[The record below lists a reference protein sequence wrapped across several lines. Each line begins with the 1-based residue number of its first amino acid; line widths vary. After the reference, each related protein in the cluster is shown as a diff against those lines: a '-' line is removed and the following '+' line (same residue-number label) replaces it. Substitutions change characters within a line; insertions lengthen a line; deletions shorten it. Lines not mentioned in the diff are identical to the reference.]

1 MDDNL
6 NLINDILNRSRADLD
21 RRKAELNDQAEA
33 QKALE
38 AFVAR
43 AIRNEESLEQIRQ
56 ERDALKDEVRAL
68 NMKLSELQKVTA
80 KVAEKTEHDDLLK
93 VLRTYMNRSKNKT
106 AKKRGYIK
114 MVITE
119 MAMTAGLALP
129 DDMVETLGA
138 FDDEA
143 EKSINIERINDIHGN
158 DKVEIQR

>member
-119 MAMTAGLALP
+119 MALTAGLTLP

>member
-119 MAMTAGLALP
+119 MAMTAGLTLP